1 MRCRRRIHGN
11 AVVEVLEEEHKISTL
26 SYASKHGRI
35 RVLYERGKDRNA
47 KKDRSSWAV
56 GKACADTAVE
66 CIPGRST
73 LLASRDIARQ
83 VHLPS
88 GWHLPFRAVIN
99 T

>member
-35 RVLYERGKDRNA
+35 RDLYERAKNRNA

-56 GKACADTAVE
+56 GEACADTAVTVE
-66 CIPGRST
+66 CILGRST
-73 LLASRDIARQ
+73 LLARQ

-88 GWHLPFRAVIN
+88 GWHLPLRAAIN